1 MVRKQILNSLVYCS
15 LAIVACTLLPA
26 SEHHGIVRFA
36 GLPVPGAT
44 ITATKG
50 DKKQIAVTD
59 PQGIYTFADLPD
71 GVWNLQVEMLCF
83 TPLKN
88 EVAIAPNSPSPEW
101 ELKLLPFDEIKASA
115 PPPAPNAAPLP
126 ATSSSPAPQTGV
138 QVASTTPAP
147 ADKAA
152 APPKKGSKAAAAA
165 ATAAANARPG
175 FQRADLNASNAPPPA

>member
-1 MVRKQILNSLVYCS
+1 MVRKHILNSLFYCS
-15 LAIVACTLLPA
+15 LASVACTLLPA

-44 ITATKG
+44 ITATMG
-50 DKKQIAVTD
+50 DKKLVAVTD

-126 ATSSSPAPQTGV
+126 ATSSTTC
-138 QVASTTPAP
+138 STDRRAGCERD
-147 ADKAA
+147 A
-152 APPKKGSKAAAAA
+152 GSG
-165 ATAAANARPG
+165 R
-175 FQRADLNASNAPPPA
+175 